1 LSSYFWGRK
10 RGNHFDFGFGIAD
23 LGLMQSKMEIQSELE
38 FPNPNSAI
46 RNDILTG
53 WSTNLDK
60 GAQIYAVPKTASL
73 ETFGL

>member
-1 LSSYFWGRK
+1 
-10 RGNHFDFGFGIAD
+10 
-23 LGLMQSKMEIQSELE
+23 MQSKMEIQSELE

-53 WSTNLDK
+53 WSTNSDK